1 MLVTR
6 KKIISKPH
14 PKFAQHRNDR
24 GFTLIELMVSVL
36 ILGILASIAVP
47 NYSGFVAN
55 QPVKTASFDVMSAMM
70 LARSEALKR
79 NTNVTVTPT
88 TGSDWA
94 SGWSVAAGTT
104 LNQQAAF
111 KNMTITGPAS
121 LSYNSSGR
129 LNTAAASISISSTVS
144 GATPRCISID
154 LSGRPNSKKGACP

>member
-1 MLVTR
+1 MPARRGRGL
-6 KKIISKPH
+6 
-14 PKFAQHRNDR
+14 
-24 GFTLIELMVSVL
+24 GFTLIELMVTIA

-47 NYSGFVAN
+47 NYSIFVAN
-55 QPVKTASFDVMSAMM
+55 QRIKTASFDVMSAMV

-79 NTNVTVTPT
+79 NANITVTPT

-94 SGWSVAAGTT
+94 SGWSVTAGATT

-111 KNMTITGPAS
+111 RNLTITGPAS

-154 LSGRPNSKKGACP
+154 LSGRPNSKKGAC

>member
-1 MLVTR
+1 M
-6 KKIISKPH
+6 P
-14 PKFAQHRNDR
+14 AQHGR
-24 GFTLIELMVSVL
+24 GFTLIELMVTIT
-36 ILGILASIAVP
+36 ILSILASIAVP
-47 NYSGFVAN
+47 NYSSFVAN
-55 QPVKTASFDVMSAMM
+55 QRIKTASFDVMSAMV

-79 NTNVTVTPT
+79 NTNLTVTPT

-94 SGWSVAAGTT
+94 SGWSVTAGTTT

-111 KNMTITGPAS
+111 RNLTITGPAS

-154 LSGRPNSKKGACP
+154 LSGRPNSKKGAC